1 MHNSLQRVVSAII
14 AIVLLT
20 GMACNLVF
28 PESQETATPQQ
39 TSPAN
44 ETPSVQPPSTE
55 VLQPVQPTPTF
66 MIPLSSSPRF
76 AAYRESA
83 GNVAAQLK
91 QDEIMADLSN
101 VRIPYMLSQ
110 AQIEKL
116 SQVGFVVSPGQ
127 EKEFF
132 TLYEKAR
139 YDNLPVFVTS
149 DSLLHVYQL
158 MFSKVLRTAESN

>member
-1 MHNSLQRVVSAII
+1 
-14 AIVLLT
+14 
-20 GMACNLVF
+20 
-28 PESQETATPQQ
+28 
-39 TSPAN
+39 
-44 ETPSVQPPSTE
+44 
-55 VLQPVQPTPTF
+55 

-76 AAYRESA
+76 AAYRENA
-83 GNVAAQLK
+83 GNIAAQLK
-91 QDEIMADLSN
+91 HEEILPDLGN

-149 DSLLHVYQL
+149 DSLLHVYHL
-158 MFSKVLRTAESN
+158 MFSKVLRTAESNYFIPLLRQMNQALILRSDEITSSCRNKLGRCCQAYGRRRRRKQAG